1 MKSVSEKVPLVPI
14 INGALASRA
23 DLAEDKCISFD
34 NLIDKDREIFVN
46 GDPEKIRPVFL
57 SVLENAI
64 KYNKKGGKVSLNLT
78 SEGLEKSCAAIRD
91 TGDGIAEDKYE

>member
-1 MKSVSEKVPLVPI
+1 M
-14 INGALASRA
+14 A

-34 NLIDKDREIFVN
+34 SFIDKDREIFVN
-46 GDPEKIRPVFL
+46 GNPENIRPVFL

-78 SEGLEKSCAAIRD
+78 
-91 TGDGIAEDKYE
+91 